1 MKDFDFTT
9 LTIGSTLVSIVIVI
23 AAAFLY
29 TGAQNRALYQECLK
43 TYERVA
49 AQANDRYIGSNFC
62 SRY

>member
-9 LTIGSTLVSIVIVI
+9 LAISSTLVSIVIVI

-29 TGAQNRALYQECLK
+29 TSAQNRALYQECLK